1 MWRNSPHGGANV
13 EKYATLICHK
23 SSNFAA
29 KNKVMKHQQKTS
41 LDDLVCKHVKQLL
54 NERCISV
61 RQLAI
66 GISRDHSQLNKI
78 LHGDAI
84 LPAYLI
90 DDFAAFFE
98 IDRIALM
105 TETDSIFRIDDPNNT
120 IHISIRIPSFNIYK
134 QVIKFLTQIRK

>member
-1 MWRNSPHGGANV
+1 MKPI
-13 EKYATLICHK
+13 EKTP
-23 SSNFAA
+23 
-29 KNKVMKHQQKTS
+29 

-66 GISRDHSQLNKI
+66 GINRDHSQLNKI
-78 LHGDAI
+78 LNREAI

-105 TETDSIFRIDDPNNT
+105 TETDTIVRIDEPNNT

-134 QVIKFLTQIRK
+134 QVINFLAKIL

>member
-1 MWRNSPHGGANV
+1 M
-13 EKYATLICHK
+13 EKYATLMCYK

-29 KNKVMKHQQKTS
+29 KKKVMKHQQKTP

-66 GISRDHSQLNKI
+66 GINRDHSQLNKV
-78 LHGDAI
+78 LHGEAI

-90 DDFAAFFE
+90 DDFATFFE

-105 TETDSIFRIDDPNNT
+105 TETSAVFHTDDPNNT

-134 QVIKFLTQIRK
+134 QVIKFLGK

>member
-1 MWRNSPHGGANV
+1 MWRNSLHGGANV
-13 EKYATLICHK
+13 EKYATLMCHK

-29 KNKVMKHQQKTS
+29 KNKVMIHPQKTP

-66 GISRDHSQLNKI
+66 AINRDHSQLNKI
-78 LHGDAI
+78 LHGEAI

-90 DDFAAFFE
+90 DDFATFFE

-105 TETDSIFRIDDPNNT
+105 TETDTIFRIDDPNNT
-120 IHISIRIPSFNIYK
+120 IQISIRIPSFNIYK
-134 QVIKFLTQIRK
+134 QVVQFLTQIKK

>member
-1 MWRNSPHGGANV
+1 
-13 EKYATLICHK
+13 
-23 SSNFAA
+23 
-29 KNKVMKHQQKTS
+29 MKHQQKTP
-41 LDDLVCKHVKQLL
+41 LDEFVCKHVKQLL

-61 RQLAI
+61 RQLAS
-66 GISRDHSQLNKI
+66 GINKDHSQLNNI
-78 LHGDAI
+78 LHGEAI

-90 DDFAAFFE
+90 DDFAAFFK

>member
-1 MWRNSPHGGANV
+1 
-13 EKYATLICHK
+13 
-23 SSNFAA
+23 
-29 KNKVMKHQQKTS
+29 MKHQQKTP

-66 GISRDHSQLNKI
+66 AINRDHSQLNKV
-78 LHGDAI
+78 LHGEAI

-90 DDFAAFFE
+90 DEFAAFFE
-98 IDRIALM
+98 IDRLALM

-120 IHISIRIPSFNIYK
+120 IQISIRIPSFNIYK

>member
-1 MWRNSPHGGANV
+1 M
-13 EKYATLICHK
+13 EKYATLMCHK

-29 KNKVMKHQQKTS
+29 KNKVMIHPQKTP

-61 RQLAI
+61 RQLAT
-66 GISRDHSQLNKI
+66 GINRDHSQLNKI
-78 LHGDAI
+78 LHGEAI

-90 DDFAAFFE
+90 DDFATFFE

-105 TETDSIFRIDDPNNT
+105 TETDAVFHTDDPNNT

-134 QVIKFLTQIRK
+134 QVINFLAKIL

>member
-1 MWRNSPHGGANV
+1 MIHP
-13 EKYATLICHK
+13 
-23 SSNFAA
+23 
-29 KNKVMKHQQKTS
+29 QKTP

-66 GISRDHSQLNKI
+66 AINRDHSQLNKV
-78 LHGDAI
+78 LHGEAI

-90 DDFAAFFE
+90 DEFAAFFE

-105 TETDSIFRIDDPNNT
+105 SETDTIFRIDDPNNT
-120 IHISIRIPSFNIYK
+120 IQISIRIPSFNIYK